1 MIGNNIQNI
10 ATDIAT
16 EIAIIG
22 GTFDPIHN
30 GHLQLI
36 SEVAKKFEKVIVIPT
51 GTPWLKEHTPLASGE
66 QRVAMTQI
74 AINSLNLGD
83 KVQVSAIEVKRAG
96 PSYAIDTVNE
106 LSQIYPDCRFT
117 LVLGSDAASNL
128 SKWHRSDELQKL
140 VSILVVKRPGVQ
152 ASNFAEIEISAP
164 NLSSTQIRDKVAN
177 STDIAN
183 LVNPTVAAFIKEH
196 QLYGSK

>member
-1 MIGNNIQNI
+1 LIGKNIQK
-10 ATDIAT
+10 AAT

-30 GHLQLI
+30 GHLQVI

-51 GTPWLKEHTPLASGE
+51 GNPWLKDHTPIASGE

-74 AINSLNLGD
+74 AVNSLNLGEQ
-83 KVQVSAIEVKRAG
+83 VQVSAIEVKRSG

-106 LSQIYPDCRFT
+106 LRKIYPDCQFT

-140 VSILVVKRPGVQ
+140 VEVLVVKRPGVES
-152 ASNFAEIEISAP
+152 SNFAEIEISAP
-164 NLSSTQIRDKVAN
+164 DLSSTQIRDKVAN
-177 STDIAN
+177 SQEFSEFVT
-183 LVNPTVAAFIKEH
+183 PTVASFIKEH
-196 QLYGSK
+196 HLYGSR

>member
-16 EIAIIG
+16 DIAIIG

-30 GHLQLI
+30 GHLQVI
-36 SEVAKKFEKVIVIPT
+36 SEVANKFEKVIVIPT
-51 GTPWLKEHTPLASGE
+51 GNPWLKDHTPIASGE

-74 AINSLNLGD
+74 AVNSLALGE
-83 KVQVSAIEVKRAG
+83 KVQVSAIEVKRPG

-106 LSQIYPDCRFT
+106 LSKIYPGSKFT

-140 VSILVVKRPGVQ
+140 VNVLVVKRAGVQ
-152 ASNFAEIEISAP
+152 PSEFAEIEVSAP
-164 NLSSTQIRDKVAN
+164 DLSSTEIRDKVAN
-177 STDIAN
+177 SKDISN

-196 QLYGSK
+196 HLYGSK